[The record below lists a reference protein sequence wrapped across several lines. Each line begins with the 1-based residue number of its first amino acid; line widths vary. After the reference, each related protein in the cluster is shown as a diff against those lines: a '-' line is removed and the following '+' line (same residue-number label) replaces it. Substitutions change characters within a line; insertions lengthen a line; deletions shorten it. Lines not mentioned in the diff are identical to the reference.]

1 MDFNKKNK
9 PKLVEGKILKK
20 TIKKQ
25 KLVIEEKNK
34 YKNMLSEYLKE
45 NYGIILLFLALMYL
59 LYMRYREVKKR
70 KNIDKSQNNI
80 NEQQSHNPL
89 NNMV

>member
-20 TIKKQ
+20 TVKKQ

-34 YKNMLSEYLKE
+34 YKNILSEYLKE
-45 NYGIILLFLALMYL
+45 NYGIILLFLAFVYL

-70 KNIDKSQNNI
+70 KKIDKSQNNI
-80 NEQQSHNPL
+80 L
-89 NNMV
+89 

>member
-70 KNIDKSQNNI
+70 KNIYKSKNNI
-80 NEQQSHNPL
+80 DEQYSHN
-89 NNMV
+89 MI